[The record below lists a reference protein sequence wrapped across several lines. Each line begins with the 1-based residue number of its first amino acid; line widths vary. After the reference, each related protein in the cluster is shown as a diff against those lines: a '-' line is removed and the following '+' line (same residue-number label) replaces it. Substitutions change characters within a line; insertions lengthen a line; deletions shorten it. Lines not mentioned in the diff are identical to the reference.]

1 MLTFIGR
8 RVLYAPLSILLVI
21 LATFVIL
28 RMTGDPVDIYLD
40 VNRTPEQVALLR
52 QQLHLDQ
59 PLPVQ
64 FLIFL
69 RDVIQG
75 DFGRSLQFSSPA
87 LPVVISRLGA
97 TLQLACLSLI
107 LAIAVGILAGVACAV
122 WVNRLPDFVMSSLAV
137 AGQSIPSFWLGIM
150 LIEIFALDLGWLPTS
165 GTGSW
170 RHLILP
176 ALTLSTFLM
185 PNFVLLTRTNML
197 EFVNEQFVV
206 TARAKGLQE
215 WKILWRHVL
224 PNALNPVV
232 SFLGLQIGR
241 LLGGSIITET
251 VFAWPGVGRLMIGSI
266 FQRDVPVVVAAVF
279 VVSTAIILS
288 NLLVDIVNSL
298 IDPRIRLD

>member
-251 VFAWPGVGRLMIGSI
+251 VFAWPGVGRLMIGSV